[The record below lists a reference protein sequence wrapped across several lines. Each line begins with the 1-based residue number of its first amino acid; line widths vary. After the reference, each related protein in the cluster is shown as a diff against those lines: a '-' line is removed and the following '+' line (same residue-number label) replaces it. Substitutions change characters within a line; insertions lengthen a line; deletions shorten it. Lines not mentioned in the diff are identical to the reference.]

1 MPFKTRVFQEN
12 VEHLLEGSIRDDLA
26 RACEAYASLTT
37 PQQKARSIGAMME
50 ALDREVNED
59 TRRAIMEACGRRC
72 IGASTLKRA
81 RRLQQEAQ
89 DLDDLLSLLNA
100 AHIGGGHL
108 QRDGDVI
115 HATYDRCYCGSVSR
129 TSEPL
134 SATYCACSCGWY
146 RQLFE
151 TLLEQRVEVDL
162 LASIVQGDER
172 CLFLIRCS
180 VPLESN

>member
-1 MPFKTRVFQEN
+1 MPFRAQVFQEN
-12 VEHLLEGSIRDDLA
+12 VERRLEGSVRDDLA

-37 PQQKARSIGAMME
+37 PQQRARSIRGMMDV
-50 ALDREVNED
+50 LDREVDSD

-89 DLDDLLSLLNA
+89 DLDDLLSRLNA

-108 QRDGDVI
+108 QREGNVI
-115 HATYDRCYCGSVSR
+115 HGAYDRCYCGSVSR
-129 TSEPL
+129 AREPL
-134 SATYCACSCGWY
+134 SATYCTCSCGWY

-151 TLLEQRVEVDL
+151 TLLEQPVEVDL

-172 CLFLIRCS
+172 CRFLIRYGA
-180 VPLESN
+180 P